1 MHATLYITM
10 SAVGLL
16 VGSLVGP
23 LVGRSVGWSVSNAFV
38 LGLKSNNEAIL
49 NIIKVV

>member
-38 LGLKSNNEAIL
+38 LGLKSNNEAKSDIL
-49 NIIKVV
+49 MII